1 MILYPKIYN
10 CTICRERGGGDE
22 GAYKYKYSTA
32 YKSQLDQ
39 LSEVLN
45 KLFFWHHMK
54 SSKYEGKSALEV
66 PNRLRSFLFSIVF
79 ICSHS

>member
-22 GAYKYKYSTA
+22 GVYKYKYSTA

-45 KLFFWHHMK
+45 KLFF
-54 SSKYEGKSALEV
+54 GTT
-66 PNRLRSFLFSIVF
+66 
-79 ICSHS
+79 